1 MTKLTDG
8 ELRLFLE
15 EQDGWKH
22 LGNAIH
28 KEFTFPGFT
37 GAIGFVNRVADL
49 AQAAGH
55 HPDIEIHYNRVVIS
69 LSTHD
74 EGGVTE
80 KDVEL
85 ASGIDAASDTAGD

>member
-8 ELRLFLE
+8 ELRLFLDD
-15 EQDGWKH
+15 QDGWKH

-28 KEFTFPGFT
+28 KEFRFPGFS
-37 GAIGFVNRVADL
+37 GAIAFVNKVAEL
-49 AQAAGH
+49 AEAAGH

-85 ASGIDAASDTAGD
+85 AGSIDAATDTAGD

>member
-8 ELRLFLE
+8 ELRLFLDD
-15 EQDGWKH
+15 QGGWKH

-28 KEFTFPGFT
+28 KDFTFPGFT

-49 AQAAGH
+49 AEAAGH

-85 ASGIDAASDTAGD
+85 AVSIDAATDTGG

>member
-8 ELRLFLE
+8 ELRLFLDE
-15 EQDGWKH
+15 RDGWKH

-28 KEFTFPGFT
+28 KEFRFPGFS
-37 GAIGFVNRVADL
+37 GAISFVNSVAAL
-49 AQAAGH
+49 AEAAGH

-85 ASGIDAASDTAGD
+85 AAGIDAATDTAGG

>member
-8 ELRLFLE
+8 ELRLFLD
-15 EQDGWKH
+15 EQEGWKH

-28 KEFTFPGFT
+28 KEFRFPGFS
-37 GAIGFVNRVADL
+37 GAIAFVNRVAGL
-49 AQAAGH
+49 AEAAGH

-69 LSTHD
+69 LSSHD

-80 KDVEL
+80 RDVDL
-85 ASGIDAASDTAGD
+85 AASIDAATDTSGG

>member
-8 ELRLFLE
+8 ELKLFLE
-15 EQDGWKH
+15 ERDGWKH

-28 KEFTFPGFT
+28 KEFRFPGFS
-37 GAIGFVNRVADL
+37 GSIAFVNRVAEL
-49 AQAAGH
+49 AESAGH
-55 HPDIEIHYNRVVIS
+55 HPDIEVHYNRVVIS

-80 KDVEL
+80 RDVDL
-85 ASGIDAASDTAGD
+85 AASIDAATDTSGG

>member
-8 ELRLFLE
+8 ELRLFLDE
-15 EQDGWKH
+15 RDGWKH

-28 KEFTFPGFT
+28 KEFHFPGFS
-37 GAIGFVNRVADL
+37 GAIAFVNRVAER
-49 AQAAGH
+49 AEAAGH

-80 KDVEL
+80 KDVDL
-85 ASGIDAASDTAGD
+85 AGAIDAATDTSGG